1 MDYNYI
7 KIKSPNNIPIYILKV
22 LSGSVDEVLLVDM
35 LFDNKVRFEK
45 STEEDFQSLVR
56 MGGEMG
62 IISGNN

>member
-1 MDYNYI
+1 MDLFKDKLFQCLNTG
-7 KIKSPNNIPIYILKV
+7 NNPKYCI
-22 LSGSVDEVLLVDM
+22 
-35 LFDNKVRFEK
+35 EK